1 MFVNHALYIRNH
13 TMVFVSMYL
22 TMLVVLSFIVVLT
35 VKLGERYQENIFA
48 IFVITIANLALMLLA
63 ATAIL
68 VIFNTVVTL

>member
-1 MFVNHALYIRNH
+1 
-13 TMVFVSMYL
+13 MVFVSMYL